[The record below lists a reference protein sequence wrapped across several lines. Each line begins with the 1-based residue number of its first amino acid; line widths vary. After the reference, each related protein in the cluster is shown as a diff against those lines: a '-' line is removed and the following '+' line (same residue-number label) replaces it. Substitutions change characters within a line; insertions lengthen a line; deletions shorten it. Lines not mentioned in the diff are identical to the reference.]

1 MIDTS
6 KTVGSAETFD
16 PEKINALL
24 SQGVINNVANLEKAI
39 FSLEYLGQ
47 LQEEGLDFIFKGGSA
62 IQVILRDKWTRLSV
76 DADICSGVS
85 EEELI
90 DIFNKIHQ
98 EFQKEIFSFRPRE
111 REILG
116 DVPFYHYRIEAPA
129 ITEVEA
135 KRTFLLDVMGIKPKY
150 PVNQVELKTSFY
162 DSSVSVFVPTVGAL
176 LGDKL
181 STIGPRTMGRR
192 LVDSRNGLEYA
203 KHFYDI
209 KNLQEADFNVEDC
222 GKAFH
227 EAIAMQ
233 RKIRNVDFSLS
244 ECCEDLFFTCQ
255 VASLPQQTGEELI
268 QKLQGDQRSRALSEL
283 RILRDGL
290 ARFRPFLV
298 RGLTYTWD
306 ELRYCASLTALLT
319 KMVQLDL
326 SEEKVKEILGS
337 DTPATREEIEPI
349 ISRIE
354 GIPRKDRWFIQ
365 LDEIGNFPRLLKTW
379 HSYFFLG
386 EIS

>member
-76 DADICSGVS
+76 DADICSAVS
-85 EEELI
+85 EGELI
-90 DIFNKIHQ
+90 GVFNNIHQ
-98 EFQKEIFSFRPRE
+98 KFKKEIFSFRPRE

-116 DVPFYHYRIEAPA
+116 DVPFYHYIIEAPA
-129 ITEVEA
+129 ITEAKA

-150 PVNQVELKTSFY
+150 SVNQVKLKTSFY

-181 STIGPRTMGRR
+181 STIGPCTMGRR

-203 KHFYDI
+203 KHFHDI
-209 KNLQEADFNVEDC
+209 KNLQEADFNVEDY

-227 EAIAMQ
+227 EAIELQ
-233 RKIRNVDFSLS
+233 RRIRCADFSVS
-244 ECCEDLFFTCQ
+244 ACCEDLLFTCQ

-268 QKLQGDQRSRALSEL
+268 QKLQGDQRSRASSEF

-298 RGLTYTWD
+298 RGLTYSWD
-306 ELRYCASLTALLT
+306 ELRYYASLTALLT
-319 KMVQLDL
+319 KMLQMGL
-326 SEEKVKEILGS
+326 SEEKVKTILRS
-337 DTPATREEIEPI
+337 DIPTNKEEIAPI

-354 GIPRKDRWFIQ
+354 GIDEEDRWFIQ
-365 LDEIGNFPRLLKTW
+365 SDEIVNFPRLLKTW
-379 HSYFFLG
+379 HDYFFLD
-386 EIS
+386 ENS